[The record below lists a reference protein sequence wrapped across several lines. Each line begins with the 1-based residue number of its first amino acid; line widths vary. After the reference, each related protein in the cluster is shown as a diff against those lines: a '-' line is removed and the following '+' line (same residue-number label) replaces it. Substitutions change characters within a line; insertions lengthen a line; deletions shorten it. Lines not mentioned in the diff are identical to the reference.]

1 MKTPLI
7 TITKQVTNKL
17 VIEKSR
23 FICELIPITDEQQ
36 AQEYLEQIR
45 IEHPKASHHCYG
57 YVIQTP
63 EQKIEKQSDDGE
75 PAKTAGLPI
84 LEILRHENL
93 VNVLAVVTRYFGG
106 TLLGMGGLV
115 RAYTNSV
122 KEALNLAEL
131 KEVTLMQGYRL
142 DLPYSLYSQ
151 VAYQIKQKAIYVV
164 DTQFAEG
171 VTITLYTELSTFI
184 SDLEKINPN
193 LIKISELN
201 KIYH

>member
-1 MKTPLI
+1 MKTSMK
-7 TITKQVTNKL
+7 TITSQVTNKL

-23 FICELIPITDEQQ
+23 FICVLFPITNEEQ
-36 AQEYLEQIR
+36 AQAYLNQVRVEN
-45 IEHPKASHHCYG
+45 PKASHHCYA

-75 PAKTAGLPI
+75 PAKTAGLPM

-106 TLLGMGGLV
+106 TLLGTGGLV

-131 KEVTLMQGYRL
+131 KEVKLMQGYRL
-142 DLPYSLYSQ
+142 DVPYSLYPQ
-151 VAYQIKQKAIYVV
+151 VAHLLKQKAIYVV

-171 VTITLYTELSTFI
+171 VTITLYTELSSFR

>member
-1 MKTPLI
+1 MKTPLR
-7 TITKQVTNKL
+7 TISEKVTNKL

-23 FICELIPITDEQQ
+23 FICELFPITSEEQ
-36 AQEYLEQIR
+36 AQNYLNQVKA
-45 IEHPKASHHCYG
+45 EHPKAAHYCYA

-63 EQKIEKQSDDGE
+63 KQKMEKQSDDGE
-75 PAKTAGLPI
+75 PSRTAGLPM

-106 TLLGMGGLV
+106 TLLGTGGLV

-122 KEALNLAEL
+122 KEALKLTNL

-142 DLPYSLYSQ
+142 ELPYSLYPQ
-151 VAYQIKQKAIYVV
+151 VAYQLKQKAIYVV
-164 DTQFAEG
+164 DTQFKEG
-171 VTITLYTELSTFI
+171 VTITLYTQLSTFI
-184 SDLEKINPN
+184 SELKKINPN

>member
-1 MKTPLI
+1 MKTPLK
-7 TITKQVTNKL
+7 TINKQVSNKL

-23 FICELIPITDEQQ
+23 FVCELFPITDEQQ
-36 AQEYLEQIR
+36 AREYLEQIKA
-45 IEHPKASHHCYG
+45 EHPKASHHCYA

-63 EQKIEKQSDDGE
+63 EQTIEKQSDDGE
-75 PAKTAGLPI
+75 PAKTAGLPM
-84 LEILRHENL
+84 LEMLHHENI

-106 TLLGMGGLV
+106 TLLGTGGLV

-122 KEALNLAEL
+122 KEALNLTEL
-131 KEVTLMQGYRL
+131 KEVKLMQGYRL
-142 DLPYSLYSQ
+142 DVPYSLYEQ

-171 VTITLYTELSTFI
+171 VTITLYTELSSFI